1 MPRPRRQPTFRELSR
16 EEGEA
21 LLGRTHVGRL
31 AYSFHDQV
39 DIEPIH
45 FVYADGWIYGR
56 TSHGTK
62 LTTIAHNR
70 WVAFETDEVDSL
82 FEWRSVV
89 VKGAVYLLEPGQ
101 TRDPSGTDGY
111 ERALELLR
119 GVIPETLTEQDPTP
133 HRTILFRVAVDSMV
147 GREATRH

>member
-1 MPRPRRQPTFRELSR
+1 MPRTRRLPTFRELSR
-16 EEGEA
+16 EESEA

-45 FVYADGWIYGR
+45 FVYEKGWIYGR
-56 TSHGTK
+56 TSHGSK
-62 LTTIAHNR
+62 LTAIAHNR

-89 VKGAVYLLEPGQ
+89 VKGAVYLLEPGAR
-101 TRDPSGTDGY
+101 RDESGVDYY
-111 ERALELLR
+111 ERALDLLR

-133 HRTILFRVAVDSMV
+133 HRTILFRIAVDSIV
-147 GREATRH
+147 GRAASRR